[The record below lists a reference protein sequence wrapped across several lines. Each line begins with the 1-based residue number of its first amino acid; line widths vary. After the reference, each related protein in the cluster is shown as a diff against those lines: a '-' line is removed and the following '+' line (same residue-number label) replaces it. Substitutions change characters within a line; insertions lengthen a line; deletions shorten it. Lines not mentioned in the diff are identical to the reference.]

1 MAHQLEPVP
10 YESLS
15 PHAPRLADLLIR
27 AGAIYSMAQ
36 HRAVYQAIAIRDEW
50 IVAVSQGSH
59 GLDELIS
66 ADTRVLDAPDLTILP
81 AFEDTHNHLMFAAQ
95 NVGLVPVDRAHTLAE
110 FIDLLRQRAAQTPP
124 GTWIQTSA
132 AWHEVNLA
140 EGRLPT
146 ASELDDATRDHPVL
160 VRRGGHVVVANSL
173 ALTLGGITRETPDPP
188 GGTIIRF
195 PDGTPTGV
203 LIEPPAYAPV
213 VALVLAMTHEQMVEG
228 LRLACP
234 GVQRLWQ
241 RNRPRSV
248 SGA

>member
-10 YESLS
+10 FDESLS

-59 GLDELIS
+59 GLDGLIG

-81 AFEDTHNHLMFAAQ
+81 AFEDTHNHLMLAAQ
-95 NVGLVPVDRAHTLAE
+95 NMSLVPVDRAHTLAE

-146 ASELDDATRDHPVL
+146 A
-160 VRRGGHVVVANSL
+160 
-173 ALTLGGITRETPDPP
+173 
-188 GGTIIRF
+188 
-195 PDGTPTGV
+195 
-203 LIEPPAYAPV
+203 
-213 VALVLAMTHEQMVEG
+213 VLAT
-228 LRLACP
+228 
-234 GVQRLWQ
+234 
-241 RNRPRSV
+241 
-248 SGA
+248 